1 MNPEQ
6 NEPAPEPL
14 KASPQP
20 LPSENLDGGRAGS
33 LSSSSTSGKSSERSS
48 YSGDD
53 RRAKA
58 YSEPPRFN
66 QPQEEPAPVPKP
78 KNWLLPVIAAL
89 ILAVGLGGIAVMNHG
104 SGVNTPPPIAA
115 TQSQN
120 ILTVTGA
127 DADQA
132 ATDRAI
138 VELKSGTPEPL
149 LAALPDQV
157 KQEILSGDRKFYRIP
172 PQVVNGDQ
180 FKSGD
185 RISVDFNGTPYGTY
199 DLSQPVTLDMPLKIG
214 DQVGVHCISVAQGK
228 STLTA
233 DLATVLNPVRC
244 QPLAPGQSQ
253 ELNVQQGAGG
263 GQNYQWFEQ
272 EAASGN
278 PVAQYGLGHMYQYG
292 LGVAQNNGKAVHWYQ
307 QAAAQNYM
315 DAQAQLQ
322 LLQSNP

>member
-1 MNPEQ
+1 MNS
-6 NEPAPEPL
+6 EPNAPVPDPL
-14 KASPQP
+14 RASPQP
-20 LPSENLDGGRAGS
+20 LPSENLQDGRANPSG
-33 LSSSSTSGKSSERSS
+33 SSSSSGGGSGRSA
-48 YSGDD
+48 YSGDE

-66 QPQEEPAPVPKP
+66 EPKEEPAPVPQP
-78 KNWLLPVIAAL
+78 KRWLMPVIAAL
-89 ILAVGLGGIAVMNHG
+89 ILAAGLGGLAVMNHG
-104 SGVNTPPPIAA
+104 SGVNTTPPIAA
-115 TQSQN
+115 TQSQT

-127 DADQA
+127 DLDQA
-132 ATDRAI
+132 ATDKA
-138 VELKSGTPEPL
+138 VLELTSHSPEPL
-149 LAALPDQV
+149 LAALPENV
-157 KQEILSGDRKFYRIP
+157 KQEILSGERKFYRLP
-172 PQVVNGDQ
+172 TQSLSGDE

-185 RISVDFNGTPYGTY
+185 RISVDFNGNPYGTY

-214 DQVGVHCISVAQGK
+214 DQIGVHCESVAQGK
-228 STLTA
+228 STLTV

-263 GQNYQWFEQ
+263 QNYAWFEQ

-278 PVAQYGLGHMYQYG
+278 PVAEYGLGHMYQYG
-292 LGVAQNNGKAVHWYQ
+292 LGVGQDKAKAVHWYQ

-322 LLQSNP
+322 LLQANP

>member
-6 NEPAPEPL
+6 NEPVPEPL

-20 LPSENLDGGRAGS
+20 LPSENRDAGHG
-33 LSSSSTSGKSSERSS
+33 SSSGTPSTSGKSSERSA
-48 YSGDD
+48 YSGDE
-53 RRAKA
+53 RRAQA

-66 QPQEEPAPVPKP
+66 QPLEEPAPVPKP
-78 KNWLLPVIAAL
+78 KSWLLPVIAAL
-89 ILAVGLGGIAVMNHG
+89 VLAAGLGGIAVMNHG
-104 SGVNTPPPIAA
+104 SGVNTTPPIALA
-115 TQSQN
+115 QSQN

-127 DADQA
+127 DFDQA
-132 ATDRAI
+132 ATDRAMA
-138 VELKSGTPEPL
+138 ELNSNTPEPQ
-149 LAALPDQV
+149 LAALSAQE
-157 KQEILSGDRKFYRIP
+157 KQEILSGERKFYRIP
-172 PQVVNGDQ
+172 PQTVNGDS
-180 FKSGD
+180 FKAGD
-185 RISVDFNGTPYGTY
+185 SISVDFNGTPYGTY

-214 DQVGVHCISVAQGK
+214 DQIGVHCVSVAQGK
-228 STLTA
+228 STLTV

-244 QPLAPGQSQ
+244 QPLAAGQSEQ
-253 ELNVQQGAGG
+253 LNVQQGAG

-292 LGVAQNNGKAVHWYQ
+292 LGVAQNNGHAIHWYQ

>member
-1 MNPEQ
+1 VPD
-6 NEPAPEPL
+6 PL
-14 KASPQP
+14 RASPQP
-20 LPSENLDGGRAGS
+20 LPAENPNAGRPA
-33 LSSSSTSGKSSERSS
+33 SSSTSDKSNERSV
-48 YSGDD
+48 YSGDE
-53 RRAKA
+53 RRAQA

-66 QPQEEPAPVPKP
+66 QPPEESAPAPKP
-78 KNWLLPVIAAL
+78 KSWLLPVMAAL
-89 ILAVGLGGIAVMNHG
+89 ILVAGLGGVAMMNHG
-104 SGVNTPPPIAA
+104 SGINTNPPIAA

-138 VELKSGTPEPL
+138 AELSSNTPGPL
-149 LAALPDQV
+149 LAALPSQV
-157 KQEILSGDRKFYRIP
+157 KQEILSGERKFYRIP
-172 PQVVNGDQ
+172 PQAINGDQ

-185 RISVDFNGTPYGTY
+185 HISVDFNGTPYGTY
-199 DLSQPVTLDMPLKIG
+199 DLSQPITLDMPLKMG
-214 DQVGVHCISVAQGK
+214 DQIGVHCISVAQGK

-253 ELNVQQGAGG
+253 ELNVQQGG

-292 LGVAQNNGKAVHWYQ
+292 LGVGQNNGKAVHWYQ
-307 QAAAQNYM
+307 QAAAQHYL
-315 DAQAQLQ
+315 DAQVQLQ
-322 LLQSNP
+322 LLQSNQ